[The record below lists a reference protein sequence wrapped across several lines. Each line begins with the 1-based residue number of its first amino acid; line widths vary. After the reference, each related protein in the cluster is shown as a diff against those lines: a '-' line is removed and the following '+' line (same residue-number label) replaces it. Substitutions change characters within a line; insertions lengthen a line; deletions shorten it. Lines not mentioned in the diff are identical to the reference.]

1 MERINTMVPK
11 YLKGLGFALVAGI
24 VAVCAVAAVSS
35 TMTPS
40 ISSGRTLLSSDAD
53 KCVGDIALKNDPDW
67 PTAVK
72 AIIYLIFLGYLFLGV
87 AISADTFMSAIEV
100 ITSKTKTMVIDGQ
113 EVEVEIWNDTIAN
126 LTLMALG
133 SSAPEIMIAVI
144 ETIGLTFEAGDLGA
158 GTIVGSAA
166 FNLLFIT
173 AICVSS
179 LPEVEESDEEDSAF
193 MKLPENLQAM
203 VKNGTAV
210 TELRT
215 IEEFGVYAITAVASL
230 FAYFWMIIVLQ
241 FVSSDVVDMWE
252 ALLTLIFFPILVL
265 ICWLQDSGWCGM
277 VGGDEAK
284 VAPGEDKEEATE
296 GQIDGTIMSITSADG
311 HTVSHKP
318 RRHSISD
325 ALSGRHKH
333 HETAASDLSVSEVK
347 KDPQA
352 AAKKSCRRKNEE
364 EEEVPPG
371 ISHPGHA

>member
-1 MERINTMVPK
+1 MLLATKKREGDVLLPI
-11 YLKGLGFALVAGI
+11 F
-24 VAVCAVAAVSS
+24 
-35 TMTPS
+35 PS
-40 ISSGRTLLSSDAD
+40 ENSWVLPL
-53 KCVGDIALKNDPDW
+53 
-67 PTAVK
+67 K

-203 VKNGTAV
+203 VKNGT
-210 TELRT
+210 
-215 IEEFGVYAITAVASL
+215 
-230 FAYFWMIIVLQ
+230 
-241 FVSSDVVDMWE
+241 
-252 ALLTLIFFPILVL
+252 
-265 ICWLQDSGWCGM
+265 
-277 VGGDEAK
+277 
-284 VAPGEDKEEATE
+284 
-296 GQIDGTIMSITSADG
+296 
-311 HTVSHKP
+311 
-318 RRHSISD
+318 
-325 ALSGRHKH
+325 
-333 HETAASDLSVSEVK
+333 
-347 KDPQA
+347 
-352 AAKKSCRRKNEE
+352 
-364 EEEVPPG
+364 
-371 ISHPGHA
+371 